1 MKKKAIARH
10 RAGQRS
16 EAEALYRKCLKRSPR
31 DADVLYY
38 LGLLCHETGRS
49 QEAVG
54 YLRKAISCRP
64 ELAEAHA
71 VLALSLAKSGQ
82 PDAALQAVERA
93 LKGRPDDLVAL
104 NLAAELYRLRG
115 AWSEAVDCYRR
126 ILTKQPDHA
135 QTHHHLAV
143 SLSFLG
149 QTQEAIEHYRM
160 ALAANPDDVRL
171 LYNYALSLRVARDGT
186 GTREVLE
193 HALTVDPEHLG
204 ARYALLQAR
213 LEVCDWRDLDSEC
226 HLIAAG
232 MERYVAH
239 GGEEVLSP
247 AAINYVPGLAACHR
261 PLAAHHARHCARLAM
276 RVAALPSKQ
285 LDSDG
290 SRIRIG
296 YVSPDFGEHAVGVLV
311 CDLFRQHDREAFE
324 IYCYSLRRHEDS
336 YYTRVEEGAD
346 RFRDLS
352 ACSLEKAVR
361 QIRDDRIDIL
371 VDLAGYSGRA
381 RPEIFAARAAPVQI
395 AYLGYLNTMAAEFI
409 DYVVADPVAL
419 PQELAHEF
427 TEAVLHLPASFIVAS
442 PLVASP
448 RVPERS
454 ALGLPDDAFV
464 FASFNNPLKIGPAV
478 FSAWMRILERVPGS
492 VLWLFA
498 EDSADAE
505 GNLAR
510 EAKAH
515 GIGPERV
522 VFAGRVPLAEHLAR
536 ARQAD
541 LFLDTFHYNAGTTA
555 VCALA
560 SGLPVLTCAG
570 EHMLSRLGASLN
582 TALGLEQLI
591 CSDPASYEERA
602 VALAKQPDELNRLR
616 SQLVEARETSAL
628 FDPAQFARKLEILYR
643 QVWERHCK
651 GEPPA
656 SLHL

>member
-1 MKKKAIARH
+1 MKKEAIAKH
-10 RAGQRS
+10 RAGQRD
-16 EAEALYRKCLKRSPR
+16 EAEALYRQCLEQSP
-31 DADVLYY
+31 DDPDVLYY

-54 YLRKAISCRP
+54 YLQKALSGRP

-71 VLALSLAKSGQ
+71 VLALALAKSGH
-82 PDAALQAVERA
+82 PDAALQAVEQA
-93 LKGRPDDLVAL
+93 LRLRPDDAVAL
-104 NLAAELYRLRG
+104 NLAGELYRQNG
-115 AWSEAVDCYRR
+115 AWGDAANCYRR
-126 ILTKQPDHA
+126 ILTARPDHA
-135 QTHHHLAV
+135 QTHHHLAA
-143 SLSFLG
+143 SLGFLG
-149 QTQEAIEHYRM
+149 HTQEAIEHYRQ
-160 ALAANPDDVRL
+160 ALATNPDEVRL
-171 LYNYALSLRVARDGT
+171 LYNYALTLRVARDGS
-186 GTREVLE
+186 GTREALA
-193 HALTVDPEHLG
+193 HALAVDPQHLG

-226 HLIAAG
+226 SLIAAG
-232 MERYVAH
+232 LERFLAQ

-247 AAINYVPGLAACHR
+247 AAINYVPELAVCHR
-261 PLAAHHARHCARLAM
+261 PVAAHYARYFARQAM
-276 RVAALPSKQ
+276 RVAAPPQ
-285 LDSDG
+285 PRADPDE

-311 CDLFRQHDREAFE
+311 CDLFRQHDREGFE
-324 IYCYSLRRHEDS
+324 VFCYSLRRHEDS
-336 YYTRVEEGAD
+336 YYRRVEEGAD

-352 ACSLEKAVR
+352 GRSLEEAVR
-361 QIRDDRIDIL
+361 RIRDDRIDIL
-371 VDLAGYSGRA
+371 VDLAGYTGRA
-381 RPEIFAARAAPVQI
+381 RPEIFAARPAPVQI

-409 DYVVADPVAL
+409 DYVVADSVVIP
-419 PQELAHEF
+419 PDSGHEF
-427 TEAVLHLPASFIVAS
+427 TEAILRLPASFIMAS

-448 RVPERS
+448 HVPERS
-454 ALGLPDDAFV
+454 VLGLPDDAFV

-510 EAKAH
+510 EAKAR
-515 GIGPERV
+515 GISPERM

-536 ARQAD
+536 VRQAD

-560 SGLPVLTCAG
+560 SGLPVLTCAS

-591 CSDPASYEERA
+591 CSNPESYEERA
-602 VALAKQPDELNRLR
+602 VELANQPEELNRLR
-616 SQLVEARETSAL
+616 RRLVEARETSGL
-628 FDPAQFARKLEILYR
+628 FDPARFSRHLEMLYQ
-643 QVWERHCK
+643 QVWERHRK

-656 SLHL
+656 SLSV